1 VCVCRARVCACAGLS
16 VWNYVVTRILY
27 FIISFRLWSTSTF
40 RNHTWDRKFTPF
52 QPRPRPGKAPKDIRF
67 RIGFNSEFA
76 LRGRISGFSIP
87 LLLRASRFLAATF
100 AIAAAAARF
109 DRVSLLVT
117 VQVLCVSII
126 NPIRFFYLTFLLESA
141 QFF

>member
-1 VCVCRARVCACAGLS
+1 
-16 VWNYVVTRILY
+16 
-27 FIISFRLWSTSTF
+27 
-40 RNHTWDRKFTPF
+40 
-52 QPRPRPGKAPKDIRF
+52 
-67 RIGFNSEFA
+67 
-76 LRGRISGFSIP
+76 
-87 LLLRASRFLAATF
+87 LAATF